1 MLKKLFFA
9 AATAAVLAASPA
21 AAGPWRN
28 YENYYPL
35 PEPRMIYALPYGAPF
50 AAYADVTVP
59 VPVVTYVPMT
69 VRVYG
74 ITPQPP
80 YYNVPPYAVLEPY

>member
-1 MLKKLFFA
+1 MLRKLLFA
-9 AATAAVLAASPA
+9 TATAAVLAASPA

-28 YENYYPL
+28 YANYYPI
-35 PEPRMIYALPYGAPF
+35 PNPGAIYVLPYGLPV
-50 AAYADVTVP
+50 AAYPAVTVA

-80 YYNVPPYAVLEPY
+80 YYNVPPYTVLTPY